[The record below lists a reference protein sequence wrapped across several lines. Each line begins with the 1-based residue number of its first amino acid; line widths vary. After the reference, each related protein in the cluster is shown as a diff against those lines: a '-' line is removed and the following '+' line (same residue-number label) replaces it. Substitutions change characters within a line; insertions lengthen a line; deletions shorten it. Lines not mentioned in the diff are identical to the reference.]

1 MQEIASDGNNGSIG
15 KEGLKLWNIQYSWQN
30 RRSWYNLRTNMVVG
44 FTMIIPVKP
53 IFISFSLW
61 IGKVASTAENAIIL
75 EVSPKFF
82 AS

>member
-1 MQEIASDGNNGSIG
+1 
-15 KEGLKLWNIQYSWQN
+15 
-30 RRSWYNLRTNMVVG
+30 MVVG

-53 IFISFSLW
+53 IFISFSVW